1 MIFLK
6 ETICI
11 LNGETALSTK
21 AIAPTTVVTAK
32 TSVKSPNY
40 TSFVI
45 YFKDRLWFCSETE
58 RAKLK

>member
-6 ETICI
+6 ETCI
-11 LNGETALSTK
+11 LNGDTGLSTK
-21 AIAPTTVVTAK
+21 VIAPTTVVTAK
-32 TSVKSPNY
+32 TNMKCPSY

>member
-6 ETICI
+6 ETCI
-11 LNGETALSTK
+11 LNGDTALSTK

-32 TSVKSPNY
+32 TSVKCPSY

-58 RAKLK
+58 QAKLK

>member
-6 ETICI
+6 ETCI
-11 LNGETALSTK
+11 LNGDTALSTK
-21 AIAPTTVVTAK
+21 ATAPTTVVTAK
-32 TSVKSPNY
+32 TSVKCPSY

>member
-1 MIFLK
+1 MTFLK
-6 ETICI
+6 ETCT
-11 LNGETALSTK
+11 LNGDTALSTK

-32 TSVKSPNY
+32 TSVKCPSY

>member
-1 MIFLK
+1 MFFK
-6 ETICI
+6 ETCI
-11 LNGETALSTK
+11 LNGDTVLSTK

-32 TSVKSPNY
+32 MSVKCQSY

>member
-1 MIFLK
+1 MNFLK
-6 ETICI
+6 ETCI
-11 LNGETALSTK
+11 LNGDTALSSK

-32 TSVKSPNY
+32 TSVKCPSY